1 LGQQPCQSSIENR
14 KSTGKVAHLPK
25 NIRRVVNE
33 MLDDGA
39 TYNEI
44 VAKLAELG
52 YPGFF
57 YQNIQRW
64 KNGGYKHWLRAQEQ
78 REETII
84 MTETALELAQE
95 DPNTA
100 AHLCEAN
107 EILLALKNHKLL
119 QEIQDWDAETLLGT
133 EKSKAY
139 FQLSRSITHQLA
151 QRTRRERFKFDVEW
165 KTRKQEAAKQ
175 AEQQNGITPMTK
187 EQRAYIL
194 DKMDEILGIK
204 LDPAAFEDDVPEGSE
219 TPVGNE
225 VTSFTSEPQLVGSE
239 VTSFTSEP
247 QLVGSEVTR
256 FTSTPAAHG
265 DTRQNTP
272 TNLEPQSA
280 GLEPQTLNFKLQT
293 PGGSEGHVNTRQY
306 TPAYASQIES

>member
-1 LGQQPCQSSIENR
+1 MKTQNLNPNPLAESPSAGSNSEPSQPPTTPDSCSLSFGERAGVREDPLLTEGPVHSPQDATR
-14 KSTGKVAHLPK
+14 KSVGKVAHLPK
-25 NIRRVVNE
+25 DIRRLVNE

-52 YPGFF
+52 HPGFF

-64 KNGGYKHWLRAQEQ
+64 KNGGYKQWLRAQEQ

-84 MTETALELAQE
+84 MTETALELAQD

-119 QEIQDWDAETLLGT
+119 QEINDWDAETLLGT

-165 KTRKQEAAKQ
+165 KKQKRDH
-175 AEQQNGITPMTK
+175 P
-187 EQRAYIL
+187 
-194 DKMDEILGIK
+194 
-204 LDPAAFEDDVPEGSE
+204 DDQG
-219 TPVGNE
+219 TAR
-225 VTSFTSEPQLVGSE
+225 LYH
-239 VTSFTSEP
+239 
-247 QLVGSEVTR
+247 R
-256 FTSTPAAHG
+256 
-265 DTRQNTP
+265 
-272 TNLEPQSA
+272 
-280 GLEPQTLNFKLQT
+280 
-293 PGGSEGHVNTRQY
+293 PGGRNPRYQTRPRRLRRRQY
-306 TPAYASQIES
+306 

>member
-1 LGQQPCQSSIENR
+1 M
-14 KSTGKVAHLPK
+14 GKVAHLPK

-44 VAKLAELG
+44 VAKLEELG
-52 YPGFF
+52 HPGFF

-84 MTETALELAQE
+84 MAETALELAQD

-151 QRTRRERFKFDVEW
+151 QRTRRERFKSTSNGRS
-165 KTRKQEAAKQ
+165 KNRKPPNNPSKR
-175 AEQQNGITPMTK
+175 T
-187 EQRAYIL
+187 
-194 DKMDEILGIK
+194 
-204 LDPAAFEDDVPEGSE
+204 GS
-219 TPVGNE
+219 P
-225 VTSFTSEPQLVGSE
+225 
-239 VTSFTSEP
+239 
-247 QLVGSEVTR
+247 R
-256 FTSTPAAHG
+256 
-265 DTRQNTP
+265 
-272 TNLEPQSA
+272 
-280 GLEPQTLNFKLQT
+280 
-293 PGGSEGHVNTRQY
+293 
-306 TPAYASQIES
+306 